1 MKKFVS
7 YDDRYEIHRLQLGYS
22 LGDLDTMRMIFC
34 RNTKD
39 SSVSLPV
46 LPPQLDQIDENGEK
60 GYLVFPP
67 VEMAY
72 RIDAF
77 MEKTISH
84 IRELKSKGYD
94 YNHPDFKRYLEA
106 RDEIIFYLAERLESI
121 IEQERR
127 LGIFN
132 LFWLVVT
139 SMCVDGLNQ
148 SLVKQNASVNARFA
162 VQPHVRSML
171 KQTLAQVNEKL
182 NYRDDLLRK
191 TMPFYKSTILTR
203 LGASFNFNFV
213 NEMLDIQLSLLE
225 NYIPPV
231 DPIHFIRKLLVE
243 ENSLYLITYKD
254 YEVMYHSIRS
264 WVEEKISQG
273 DEWFGSIIS
282 HVLGISSTYL
292 AKVDPDII
300 VFDPRFI
307 FTMQDR
313 FRGIPAVLRNKNLR
327 KKQLGDEIDSKAYD
341 HLVVDYLKLAR
352 ELQIAEIITYFR
364 KRVKLF
370 DDKSRTVS
378 GSSEKT
384 HALENKITYNL
395 DIGAAIND
403 LRNNT
408 IMFVDLR
415 ASTEL
420 SSGTI
425 SSSQLIKTLY
435 AFFDPALDIIEHY
448 GGRIRFFAGDS
459 ILATFSDDNPGE
471 TSTLNAILAGIEIQ
485 KMLGRSDIDDLM
497 PLRGVGIGIH
507 VGMLENAYIF
517 SDTRDKFDTVI
528 GLAANLAS
536 RLSSGKSSSR
546 ERRADPLFRREIND
560 LLQDILEN
568 TKNRIT
574 PNVRDEI
581 VTLFEAFSQ
590 DESAPGGSKKAFQVL
605 PEIKDQP
612 GSFRVN
618 VINGFLHNN
627 GVVLSDAALKNLSDN
642 QNLQERL
649 GRNSTEFAAV
659 DETNNPIFILRPVG
673 DAHLKGIPETI
684 MIWSAFPVDNQ

>member
-307 FTMQDR
+307 FAMQDR

>member
-148 SLVKQNASVNARFA
+148 SLVKQNASVNTRFA

-307 FTMQDR
+307 FAMQDR

-395 DIGAAIND
+395 DIGAVIND